1 MVRQRHARRANGRV
15 QSYFRNGRARFAA
28 NESREIIPAERNKG
42 GGRICRPRAAP
53 RQNHFRVWNP
63 LKTRNETGPRR
74 RHQDTLSSRVSAVL
88 SFRAQ
93 SRSLIFNKKIVRDL
107 STFARQDKVAGRRL
121 IVLFYLVWCI
131 SWACSVLNDDAK
143 NN

>member
-1 MVRQRHARRANGRV
+1 MVRQRYASGANGRV
-15 QSYFRNGRARFAA
+15 QSDFRNGGARFAT

-42 GGRICRPRAAP
+42 GGRTCRPRAAP

-63 LKTRNETGPRR
+63 LKTRNATEPRS

-93 SRSLIFNKKIVRDL
+93 SRNL
-107 STFARQDKVAGRRL
+107 
-121 IVLFYLVWCI
+121 LF
-131 SWACSVLNDDAK
+131 
-143 NN
+143 